1 MILFRQGLFYS
12 VIKVCGGIIM
22 RYQRPKG
29 TADILPGTSEKW
41 QFVEETAR
49 KLFAAYRYQEIRTP
63 MFESFDV
70 FSRTSGET
78 SDIVTKEMYDFHDKG
93 DRHIT
98 LRPEGT
104 AGVVRAFVENKL
116 YGPDTPKPVKMYYM
130 GPMFRYERPQSGRQR
145 QFHQIGVEAFGS
157 ESPELD
163 VEVISMAVNYLQN
176 LGIDDLRVAINTL
189 GDKQTRADYRQA
201 LIDYLEPHF
210 EELSD
215 DSKERLHKNPL
226 RVLDSKAPEDQL
238 IVDGAPSIL
247 DYLTDDA
254 QKHFDK
260 VTRLLDDL
268 GIKYD
273 VDHTMVR
280 GLDYYNHTIF
290 EIMAN
295 AKELG
300 EGYTTICAGGRYDG
314 LVEELGGPQ
323 MPGVGFGLGVERL
336 LLLMDSKNFQFPDTF
351 GLDAYV
357 VGIGDDASVEALKV
371 VQALRKQDFKADKD
385 YLARKPKA
393 QFKSADKL
401 DAKFTLTLG
410 DKELESST
418 IHVKNM
424 ADGNEVTVDI
434 NEVKDNFAELIS
446 KNFK

>member
-1 MILFRQGLFYS
+1 
-12 VIKVCGGIIM
+12 M

-357 VGIGDDASVEALKV
+357 VGIGDDASVEALKI
-371 VQALRKQDFKADKD
+371 VQALRNQDFKADKD

-410 DKELESST
+410 DNELESNT

>member
-1 MILFRQGLFYS
+1 
-12 VIKVCGGIIM
+12 M

-254 QKHFDK
+254 QKHFDR

-371 VQALRKQDFKADKD
+371 VQALRNQDFKADKD

-410 DKELESST
+410 DNELESNT

>member
-1 MILFRQGLFYS
+1 
-12 VIKVCGGIIM
+12 M

-371 VQALRKQDFKADKD
+371 FK
-385 YLARKPKA
+385 
-393 QFKSADKL
+393 
-401 DAKFTLTLG
+401 
-410 DKELESST
+410 
-418 IHVKNM
+418 H
-424 ADGNEVTVDI
+424 
-434 NEVKDNFAELIS
+434 
-446 KNFK
+446 

>member
-1 MILFRQGLFYS
+1 
-12 VIKVCGGIIM
+12 M

-371 VQALRKQDFKADKD
+371 VQALRNQDFKADKD

-410 DKELESST
+410 DNELESNT

>member
-1 MILFRQGLFYS
+1 
-12 VIKVCGGIIM
+12 M

-49 KLFAAYRYQEIRTP
+49 KLFADYRYQEIRTP

-371 VQALRKQDFKADKD
+371 VQALRNQDFKADKD

-410 DKELESST
+410 DNELESNT

>member
-1 MILFRQGLFYS
+1 
-12 VIKVCGGIIM
+12 M

-371 VQALRKQDFKADKD
+371 AQALRNQDFKADKD

-410 DKELESST
+410 DNELESNT

>member
-1 MILFRQGLFYS
+1 
-12 VIKVCGGIIM
+12 M

-260 VTRLLDDL
+260 ITRLLDDL

-371 VQALRKQDFKADKD
+371 VQALRNQDFKADKD
-385 YLARKPKA
+385 YLERKPKA

-410 DKELESST
+410 DNELESNT